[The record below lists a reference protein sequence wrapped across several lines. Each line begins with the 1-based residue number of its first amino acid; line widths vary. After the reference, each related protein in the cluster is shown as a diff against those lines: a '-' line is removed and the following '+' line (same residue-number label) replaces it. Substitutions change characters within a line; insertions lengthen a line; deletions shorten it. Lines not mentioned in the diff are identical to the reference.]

1 MLNYWRSSEAE
12 RIALAPKPKWIVA
25 STQIE
30 GYEQSWAN
38 ANQSNES
45 TLYYNPQIEGG
56 TLVPA
61 PHREQPTPMDMAI
74 VNAAREAVDAIKA
87 TTGIFD
93 ASLGAESN
101 EKSGRAIIARERQ
114 GDTSNYHFFDNMAKS
129 LRHTC
134 RIIVDIIPEIYD
146 TARTIRILGEDMK
159 EKIVE
164 VNKQYDA
171 GGKVYNLKAGQYDV
185 MVETGPSFMSKRQET
200 ATNLQ
205 QLAQNDPVIVQCAR
219 DLILKYMDL
228 PSDVV
233 ERAQKTI
240 PPQFMSDDKKKVD
253 PNQLQAMVAQSQQQL
268 QQLDQVIQAMTE
280 ENEQLQQKLNV
291 KTEDNRVKLAIAD
304 LQAQVQLI
312 INSAKISQEDK
323 KLAHEVGMEA
333 MSNAHQLMQGDVAHQ
348 QAIEQQSQQTQQQI
362 PSQSLEME

>member
-1 MLNYWRSSEAE
+1 
-12 RIALAPKPKWIVA
+12 
-25 STQIE
+25 
-30 GYEQSWAN
+30 
-38 ANQSNES
+38 
-45 TLYYNPQIEGG
+45 
-56 TLVPA
+56 
-61 PHREQPTPMDMAI
+61 MDMAI

-268 QQLDQVIQAMTE
+268 QQLDQVIQAMTA
-280 ENEQLQQKLNV
+280 ENEQLQAKMNA
-291 KTEDNRVKLAIAD
+291 KSEDNQTKIAIAELNAKVD
-304 LQAQVQLI
+304 IMVAEIQAGQQ
-312 INSAKISQEDK
+312 QDK
-323 KLAHEVGMEA
+323 MMHEVGMESLRHENTIEREDKGAIRNA
-333 MSNAHQLMQGDVAHQ
+333 MFNPPQKPADAEG
-348 QAIEQQSQQTQQQI
+348 E
-362 PSQSLEME
+362 